1 MSSPPAPQ
9 NNFAN
14 TSSTAATAA
23 PTAAV
28 PAALTDDVVLK
39 YLRQKGL
46 TNAALELTQHLSST
60 QQQKEQPTRREQLE
74 RDESEAKSSRTT
86 LVRATGGGFGYDI
99 DSGAQIPQWGV
110 PDSSIGSTPSSA
122 DMGVDEARAYVN
134 SFVELQLW
142 VLSLPEE
149 GGFVVFQDDLK
160 AQILEKLRKPND
172 TCGVAMSTT
181 DEDKNDSD
189 NKKSNETESLN
200 VSNKTSQNVVPS
212 QSVPRDSPSIP
223 SMKPELLS
231 VTFALLVHTYC
242 ELLEVGMETTAKSIL
257 TAFSPFYSPDYDQE
271 LDDLRKCNTTE
282 NIVRLNS
289 YNSSHLEQ
297 LARLKSIQVQVGT
310 YELRKEELLQQQ
322 RSSSA
327 SSDYQ
332 KQKQNVAELD
342 NTIKTLKQKY
352 EEVAEVATSNYQ
364 KTQDLPFLRR
374 VRAVRWQLT
383 LSAASYSLLAA
394 MFSRS
399 SRLLPM
405 NTLLLS
411 KCEVHVEHRDPLPQL
426 PACVLLEP
434 DYDKDKTDI
443 NDKKRKGMKENI
455 DWAAPI
461 SKEAR
466 RLEAGEETVDAE
478 SISRELP
485 FPPVYLEEEY
495 DTLEDGE
502 KSKRKVEFN
511 RALLQNGFRRLEAIE
526 RKQEYEVGLFKA
538 SSERS
543 KASNGN
549 ITENESPELTVN
561 PQKPSILISTLC
573 ASSSAGVA
581 PCTRSSNT
589 SKSAMV
595 DDAASIWEESGIGIS
610 CAKLCPPDGR
620 RIAAGCDDAA
630 VRIFSII
637 SCSEEEDVKET
648 SMVLLGHKNGF
659 PVFDVDW
666 NRDGRTLLSA
676 GGDGSIRLW
685 DTMVQGTFGSVAKSV
700 SSSTINNKNF
710 ESQKSTQQQQ
720 RRKSNTS
727 TNNSNSISNVE
738 ADAPKAPEP
747 NQDDVVPVARPEPP
761 AASGAALAVYRG
773 HSPHCPVWSVAF
785 SPSGYY
791 FASAAADGTARLWVT
806 DRVTPVRVFAGH
818 TRASVNCVAWHPN
831 ANYILTGC
839 DDQTARL
846 WDIHSGQCV
855 RLFRG
860 CRAGVSKTTI
870 SPSGRYAAAAD
881 DTGTIH
887 IWDLGSGQKC
897 HEFRH
902 HHPAVPPKQS
912 LPQQIHALAYSACG
926 TTLAAG
932 GDDCHVSIWNVRSQ
946 QVKLHQQQ
954 LPVHTFPTRRTV
966 VMDLKYTKRNLLLS
980 VGKYTTPVVPL
991 VCD

>member
-1 MSSPPAPQ
+1 MSSPPAPP
-9 NNFAN
+9 NNFTN
-14 TSSTAATAA
+14 NSPTTTTTA
-23 PTAAV
+23 PT
-28 PAALTDDVVLK
+28 PSALTDDVVLN
-39 YLRQKGL
+39 YLREKGL

-60 QQQKEQPTRREQLE
+60 QQKKGQPSRREQLE
-74 RDESEAKSSRTT
+74 RDEAEAKSARTT
-86 LVRATGGGFGYDI
+86 LVRATGGGFGYDV
-99 DSGAQIPQWGV
+99 DSGAPIPQWGV
-110 PDSSIGSTPSSA
+110 PDSSSSSEAPSS
-122 DMGVDEARAYVN
+122 DMGVEEARAYVN

-149 GGFVVFQDDLK
+149 GGFVAFQDDLK
-160 AQILEKLRKPND
+160 AKLLKSLQKPND

-181 DEDKNDSD
+181 DKDENDSD
-189 NKKSNETESLN
+189 KRNSEGTESTLAI
-200 VSNKTSQNVVPS
+200 SNQTPQKIVPS
-212 QSVPRDSPSIP
+212 QAVPRQSPQIP

-242 ELLEVGMETTAKSIL
+242 ELLEVGMETTARSIL
-257 TAFSPFYSPDYDQE
+257 TTFRSFYSPDYDLE
-271 LDDLRKCNTTE
+271 LEDLTKCDTTE
-282 NIVRLNS
+282 DIVRLNT

-310 YELRKEELLQQQ
+310 YELRKEEFLQQQ

-327 SSDYQ
+327 SSDYH
-332 KQKQNVAELD
+332 KQKQNLAELD
-342 NTIKTLKQKY
+342 STIKTLKQKY
-352 EEVAEVATSNYQ
+352 EEVAEVATSNYR

-383 LSAASYSLLAA
+383 LSAASYSLLAS
-394 MFSRS
+394 MFSQS

-411 KCEVHVEHRDPLPQL
+411 KCEVQVEHRDPLPLL
-426 PACVLLEP
+426 PACVLLELEDDKRKP
-434 DYDKDKTDI
+434 DSKE
-443 NDKKRKGMKENI
+443 KKRKEIENI

-466 RLEAGEETVDAE
+466 RLEAGEDTVDAE
-478 SISRELP
+478 SIARELP
-485 FPPVYLEEEY
+485 FPPMYLEEEY
-495 DTLEDGE
+495 DTLEEGE

-511 RALLQNGFRRLEAIE
+511 RALLQHGFRRLEAIE

-543 KASNGN
+543 NGN
-549 ITENESPELTVN
+549 TTEDEPPELTVN
-561 PQKPSILISTLC
+561 PQKPSILLSTLC
-573 ASSSAGVA
+573 ASSSAGVTT
-581 PCTRSSNT
+581 CVRSSNA
-589 SKSAMV
+589 SKNAMV

-630 VRIFSII
+630 VRIFSVL
-637 SCSEEEDVKET
+637 SSEEEDVKET

-685 DTMVQGTFGSVAKSV
+685 DTMVQGSFGSVAKNV
-700 SSSTINNKNF
+700 SSSTITSKNF
-710 ESQKSTQQQQ
+710 DNQNSQQQ

-727 TNNSNSISNVE
+727 TDNSSNNTNVE
-738 ADAPKAPEP
+738 VNANKIPTTREP
-747 NQDDVVPVARPEPP
+747 NQDDVVPGERSEPP

-773 HSPHCPVWSVAF
+773 HSPHCPVWSAAF

-791 FASAAADGTARLWVT
+791 FASGAADGTARLWVT
-806 DRVTPVRVFAGH
+806 DRVTPVRVFVGH
-818 TRASVNCVAWHPN
+818 TRASVNTVAWHPN

-860 CRAGVSKTTI
+860 CRAGVSKATI

-902 HHPAVPPKQS
+902 HHPAVPTKQS
-912 LPQQIHALAYSACG
+912 LPQQIHALAYSTCG

-932 GDDCHVSIWNVRSQ
+932 GDDCHVSIWDVRSQ
-946 QVKLHQQQ
+946 QGKLHPQQ
-954 LPVHTFPTRRTV
+954 LPVRTFPTRRTV
-966 VMDLKYTKRNLLLS
+966 VMDLAYTKRNLLLS
-980 VGKYTTPVVPL
+980 VGKYTTPIVPL
-991 VCD
+991 VSD